1 MLPRSSNEEKQ
12 DKSGDVWK
20 NAYEISMMND
30 SKFVIVN
37 IDQGV
42 GILKVKKS
50 AKYMKIPEIKDK
62 SFKDYINNFKPKL
75 PIVNSDEA
83 LDFIFNK

>member
-50 AKYMKIPEIKDK
+50 AKYMIIPEIKDK